1 MIKPSYPGVYI
12 NEQRSGVQTISGVA
26 TSVAA
31 FVGTSPKG
39 PINEPVRI
47 FNFDD
52 FEARFG
58 NGMTHGEMP
67 IQVRQF
73 FMNGGGTAWITR
85 VAKDPKKAVYD
96 MVARDGT
103 ALMTLTAKDAGLM
116 GNLIQIDVD
125 YNTSNPERF
134 FNLTLYRRFL
144 AAGGIEDIQDVET
157 YSNLSMDP
165 ASPQFVETAINGRSN
180 LVEARI
186 NSGLMANAVARTS
199 DYCGSIPGW
208 FFKDAASLRKM
219 IKDHGQGNIN
229 VSVGYHPPVE
239 VIFYDPVLDD
249 DMSNAPKFNTYRG
262 NLKSRIET
270 ALNMV
275 SLSATISVD
284 KRTLETGFETLVI
297 SAGALPIV
305 ITSAASN
312 DVAGAM
318 RLGVGNAGIETD
330 KTTVLRPVPTG
341 VTTFPHSDLPATN
354 SVPDF
359 KGVIEMLKQDP
370 SKLDEFTLATGS
382 ETFTFNATPITSSTN
397 FASNGTPHP
406 IGEISGSFSELLENL
421 SLLAQSI
428 STGTPASWS
437 VSRYG
442 SYLSA
447 SHSSSNAALGAGGSI
462 ATDDTTLG
470 PVDNIFAGHSTGTGM
485 AYVLGSAG
493 PAFAGSEGTMP
504 SVGEYDDAYGKLIK
518 ASDIFNIVVLPRANV
533 DGVPQT
539 DADRANLWGPASA
552 MCRDR
557 RAFLVMDPPGDN
569 DNVWE
574 SANSVDAG
582 IQAIRMGV
590 VGDHAALYW
599 PKMKVSDDDGKI
611 HIVDPG
617 GSIAGI
623 YARTD
628 GTRGVWKAPAGLTA
642 GITGIRG
649 LQHRITDDENGVTN
663 LLAVNTNREFAQGA
677 VCWGAR
683 TLAGFE
689 NSGESDWN
697 HVPVRRLA
705 LMIEESLY
713 RGLKFA
719 VFEPNAEP
727 LWAQIRLAAGSFMN
741 NLFRQG
747 AFKGTKSTDAYFVAC
762 DASTTR
768 QNDINLGIVNVKVGF
783 APLKPAEFIIV
794 HIKQLAGQI
803 DV

>member
-1 MIKPSYPGVYI
+1 
-12 NEQRSGVQTISGVA
+12 
-26 TSVAA
+26 
-31 FVGTSPKG
+31 
-39 PINEPVRI
+39 
-47 FNFDD
+47 
-52 FEARFG
+52 
-58 NGMTHGEMP
+58 
-67 IQVRQF
+67 
-73 FMNGGGTAWITR
+73 
-85 VAKDPKKAVYD
+85 
-96 MVARDGT
+96 
-103 ALMTLTAKDAGLM
+103 
-116 GNLIQIDVD
+116 
-125 YNTSNPERF
+125 
-134 FNLTLYRRFL
+134 
-144 AAGGIEDIQDVET
+144 
-157 YSNLSMDP
+157 
-165 ASPQFVETAINGRSN
+165 
-180 LVEARI
+180 
-186 NSGLMANAVARTS
+186 
-199 DYCGSIPGW
+199 
-208 FFKDAASLRKM
+208 M

-611 HIVDPG
+611 H
-617 GSIAGI
+617 
-623 YARTD
+623 
-628 GTRGVWKAPAGLTA
+628 
-642 GITGIRG
+642 
-649 LQHRITDDENGVTN
+649 
-663 LLAVNTNREFAQGA
+663 
-677 VCWGAR
+677 
-683 TLAGFE
+683 
-689 NSGESDWN
+689 
-697 HVPVRRLA
+697 VPVRRLA